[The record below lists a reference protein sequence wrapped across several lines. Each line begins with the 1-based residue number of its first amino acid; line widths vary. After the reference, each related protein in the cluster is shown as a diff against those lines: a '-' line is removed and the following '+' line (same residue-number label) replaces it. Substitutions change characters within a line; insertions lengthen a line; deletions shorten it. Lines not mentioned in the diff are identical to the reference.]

1 MLKEITPKELQKKLL
16 KVQLI
21 DIREPYELKEGSI
34 EGSINIP
41 MGDFLENLDQL
52 NKSKQIVIY
61 CNTAR
66 RSKPVVYMAYKL
78 HNIILYLFMNKYLNL
93 ITEDLHWQVT
103 LKLSTFNHQA
113 QGNIICM
120 VG

>member
-1 MLKEITPKELQKKLL
+1 MLKEITPEELRKKLS

-21 DIREPYELKEGSI
+21 DIREPYEVENGNI

-78 HNIILYLFMNKYLNL
+78 HNIILYNL
-93 ITEDLHWQVT
+93 KGGYKEFI
-103 LKLSTFNHQA
+103 KLL
-113 QGNIICM
+113 
-120 VG
+120 

>member
-1 MLKEITPKELQKKLL
+1 MLKEITPKELQKKLS

-21 DIREPYELKEGSI
+21 DIRDPYELKEGRI

-78 HNIILYLFMNKYLNL
+78 HNIILYNL
-93 ITEDLHWQVT
+93 KGGYKEFI
-103 LKLSTFNHQA
+103 KLL
-113 QGNIICM
+113 
-120 VG
+120 

>member
-21 DIREPYELKEGSI
+21 DIREPYEVEDGNI

-41 MGDFLENLDQL
+41 MGNFLENLDQL
-52 NKSKQIVIY
+52 DKSKQIVIY

-78 HNIILYLFMNKYLNL
+78 HNIILYNL
-93 ITEDLHWQVT
+93 KGGYKEFI
-103 LKLSTFNHQA
+103 KLL
-113 QGNIICM
+113 
-120 VG
+120 

>member
-1 MLKEITPKELQKKLL
+1 MLKEITPEELRKKLS

-21 DIREPYELKEGSI
+21 DIREPYEVEDGNI

-66 RSKPVVYMAYKL
+66 RSKHLVNKAYKL
-78 HNIILYLFMNKYLNL
+78 HNIILYNL
-93 ITEDLHWQVT
+93 KGGYKEFI
-103 LKLSTFNHQA
+103 KLL
-113 QGNIICM
+113 
-120 VG
+120 

>member
-1 MLKEITPKELQKKLL
+1 MLKEITPKELQKKLS

-21 DIREPYELKEGSI
+21 DIREPYEIKEGYI

-52 NKSKQIVIY
+52 DKSKQIVIY

-66 RSKPVVYMAYKL
+66 RSKPVVYMTYKL
-78 HNIILYLFMNKYLNL
+78 HNITLYNL
-93 ITEDLHWQVT
+93 KEGYKNF
-103 LKLSTFNHQA
+103 LKTSA
-113 QGNIICM
+113 K
-120 VG
+120 

>member
-1 MLKEITPKELQKKLL
+1 MLKEITPKELINKIS

-21 DIREPYELKEGSI
+21 DIREPYEVEDGNI

-78 HNIILYLFMNKYLNL
+78 HNIILYNL
-93 ITEDLHWQVT
+93 KGGYKEFI
-103 LKLSTFNHQA
+103 KLL
-113 QGNIICM
+113 
-120 VG
+120 

>member
-1 MLKEITPKELQKKLL
+1 MLKEITPEELKNKISE
-16 KVQLI
+16 VQLI
-21 DIREPYELKEGSI
+21 DIREPYEVKDGNI

-66 RSKPVVYMAYKL
+66 RSKPVVYMTHKL
-78 HNIILYLFMNKYLNL
+78 HNIILYNL
-93 ITEDLHWQVT
+93 KGGYKAFI
-103 LKLSTFNHQA
+103 K
-113 QGNIICM
+113 
-120 VG
+120 